1 MKKLL
6 LTVLVSTTIALTGC
20 TTTKLLEG
28 KTYTY
33 KSKRILINDQVVAFG
48 KPATA
53 LPNMP
58 ANSVVIV
65 GDKQSYVLSEGGVEF
80 IKLISTLDAKSIHVD
95 KDLAFKSAKNNGY
108 FSGNI
113 HLSYAKLKDDFTRN
127 DMRFFLQ
134 NNAKECSTTSD
145 KDMSAQRFCFNMPI
159 KGAVFPRV
167 SNINLIQSKFKPLS
181 KPYSVSIYTN
191 ETKTKQHHSNKNP
204 LEKLVLLPFALAFD
218 VVTFPLQIF
227 ED

>member
-65 GDKQSYVLSEGGVEF
+65 GDKQS
-80 IKLISTLDAKSIHVD
+80 
-95 KDLAFKSAKNNGY
+95 
-108 FSGNI
+108 
-113 HLSYAKLKDDFTRN
+113 
-127 DMRFFLQ
+127 
-134 NNAKECSTTSD
+134 
-145 KDMSAQRFCFNMPI
+145 
-159 KGAVFPRV
+159 
-167 SNINLIQSKFKPLS
+167 
-181 KPYSVSIYTN
+181 
-191 ETKTKQHHSNKNP
+191 
-204 LEKLVLLPFALAFD
+204 
-218 VVTFPLQIF
+218 
-227 ED
+227 